1 MTAPLSLTTGGS
13 LYDRIGPEA
22 LAELVSRFYD
32 FVAREPLLTPIFPAD
47 LTLTAEKQLAFLSGF
62 LGGPPLYHERFG
74 HPRLRARHLPF
85 PITPARAGVAGL
97 HAGRAGRH
105 ARDQCGR
112 RAGVVHGAVAG
123 GGAHGEHASAGGCG
137 GRLTGGFRNS
147 AGGRNLDNSLHLTSR
162 VRARSW
168 TRFLHCAA

>member
-85 PITPARAGVAGL
+85 PITPARAQAWL
-97 HAGRAGRH
+97 ACMRA
-105 ARDQCGR
+105 ALD
-112 RAGVVHGAVAG
+112 ATPAI
-123 GGAHGEHASAGGCG
+123 SAADGQE
-137 GRLTGGFRNS
+137 LFT
-147 AGGRNLDNSLHLTSR
+147 ALSR
-162 VRARSW
+162 V
-168 TRFLHCAA
+168 AAHMVNTPAQAGPADA